1 MEPHPILTGAA
12 GRQVSRAATFLDK
25 GPQSSFVESLRMP
38 FGTSRL
44 LTLFLLMVAA
54 AMAWA
59 DPAPDTQPGH
69 TLHAGDKVRVAVFD
83 EAELSVT
90 ERVSDRGTISYPLLG
105 ELQVA
110 GLSPEELERLITS
123 RLKGPYLVDPR
134 VTVSIDEH
142 RPFFVMGHVNR
153 PGSYPYVL
161 GLTVRKA
168 ISMAGGFTDRA
179 SRGKIFVV
187 SEQPAEAERKVG
199 EGDAIGPGDTVV
211 VKESL
216 F

>member
-1 MEPHPILTGAA
+1 MSGA
-12 GRQVSRAATFLDK
+12 L
-25 GPQSSFVESLRMP
+25 
-38 FGTSRL
+38 SRL
-44 LTLFLLMVAA
+44 LTLVLLTVAA
-54 AMAWA
+54 GMAWA
-59 DPAPDTQPGH
+59 GQAGEVQPGDAQPGYV
-69 TLHAGDKVRVAVFD
+69 LNAGDKVRVAVFD

-90 ERVSDRGTISYPLLG
+90 ERVSDRGAISYPLLG
-105 ELQVA
+105 EIHVA
-110 GLSPEELERLITS
+110 GLSPEELEGLITS

-134 VTVSIDEH
+134 VTVSIDEY

-153 PGSYPYVL
+153 PGSYPYVP

-168 ISMAGGFTDRA
+168 ISIAGGFTQRA

-187 SEQPAEAERKVG
+187 SEKPVQAERKVG
-199 EGDAIGPGDTVV
+199 EGDAIGPGDTIV